1 MATKID
7 FSSLSLEPMDF
18 NTYSNTEPDIFIN
31 RSSVTF
37 SRCVLD
43 FLGYPAFVQYLVD
56 PKNRVFA
63 IRACKG
69 NETKA
74 KPFSKPRTEQ
84 TATVCC
90 SVKAFHATLARLI
103 PEYSED
109 KRYMVRGVTHGDE
122 KILYFPMKDAEVK
135 NFHTKDKE

>member
-1 MATKID
+1 MRGQ
-7 FSSLSLEPMDF
+7 L
-18 NTYSNTEPDIFIN
+18 
-31 RSSVTF
+31 R
-37 SRCVLD
+37 RW
-43 FLGYPAFVQYLVD
+43 YLVD

-69 NETKA
+69 NEIKA
-74 KPFSKPRTEQ
+74 KPFSKPRAEQ
-84 TATVCC
+84 TSTVCC

-109 KRYMVRGVTHGDE
+109 KRYKVRGVTHGDE